1 MNIRTAAAFGAA
13 FGILGVGSAF
23 ATFARVESMGK
34 NTTYIMDDV
43 SIFDNPANANL
54 YSNYLIGGFGA
65 YTDNDVQAGGNQDP
79 KHPTF
84 GGIFSIAF
92 GDDNNP
98 DPKFTIGGL
107 FGRINND
114 LAMYLP
120 GYVRTGTNSYAA
132 VPETVTNFDGFL
144 GGTFS
149 SGDAWGL
156 HIYIAHQDGGDLD
169 ESGTYQTND
178 DAYASLIQLD
188 AGLNFQMGSGTSYEL
203 SGGIARVQY
212 GPDRHSFFDDGD
224 FTILAKGR
232 AFFTLEALDGE
243 LVPAASMK
251 LAQAPGIEDKHAQAG
266 MGINVAMDRGFFWL
280 GLDFIW
286 NQTKAHDWSYEQVKV
301 GTSATGKDVTE
312 GAWVYDA
319 RNEDDPHWDKRSD
332 IGGKISFGIE
342 RNIWWDWFV
351 IRVGGQKSILYTD
364 CNVNSKNEGK
374 YKDGAYGICKEDG
387 NFFSTNPLAD
397 GSVDDHVGFGFG
409 INIEERLK
417 IDVTVAEDLLFR
429 NPFQGE
435 GRIFSRLDATYSF

>member
-1 MNIRTAAAFGAA
+1 MNLRTAAAVGAA

-65 YTDNDVQAGGNQDP
+65 YTDNDLKAGGNVDP
-79 KHPTF
+79 QHPTF
-84 GGIFSIAF
+84 GGIFSVSF

-107 FGRINND
+107 FGRINQD

-120 GYVRTGTNSYAA
+120 DYVQVGKRGYVV

-169 ESGTYQTND
+169 ESGTYQPD
-178 DAYASLIQLD
+178 SKAYASLVQLD
-188 AGLNFQMGSGTSYEL
+188 GGLNFQLGSGTSYEL
-203 SGGIARVQY
+203 SGGVARIQY
-212 GPDRHSFFDDGD
+212 GPDRHDFFDDGD
-224 FTILAKGR
+224 FSILGKAR
-232 AFFTLEALDGE
+232 AFFTLEAIDGE
-243 LVPAASMK
+243 LVPAANIK
-251 LAQAPGIEDKHAQAG
+251 LAQAPGIEDKLAQAG

-286 NQTKAHDWSYEQVKV
+286 NQTKAHDWFYDKALD
-301 GTSATGKDVTE
+301 G
-312 GAWVYDA
+312 GAWVYDS

-364 CNVNSKNEGK
+364 CDVNSKNE
-374 YKDGAYGICKEDG
+374 YTSDRARTTVRSSLPTRWLTALPTTMSVSVSV
-387 NFFSTNPLAD
+387 STSKNA
-397 GSVDDHVGFGFG
+397 
-409 INIEERLK
+409 
-417 IDVTVAEDLLFR
+417 
-429 NPFQGE
+429 
-435 GRIFSRLDATYSF
+435 

>member
-1 MNIRTAAAFGAA
+1 MNLRTAAAFGAA

-65 YTDNDVQAGGNQDP
+65 YTDNDLKAGGNVDP
-79 KHPTF
+79 QHPTF
-84 GGIFSIAF
+84 GGIFSVSF

-107 FGRINND
+107 FGRINQD

-120 GYVRTGTNSYAA
+120 DYVQVGKRGYVV

-169 ESGTYQTND
+169 ESGTYQPD
-178 DAYASLIQLD
+178 SKAYASLVQLD
-188 AGLNFQMGSGTSYEL
+188 GGLNFQLGSGTSYEL
-203 SGGIARVQY
+203 SGGVARIQY
-212 GPDRHSFFDDGD
+212 GPDRHDFFDDGD
-224 FTILAKGR
+224 FSILGKAR
-232 AFFTLEALDGE
+232 AFFTLEAIDGE
-243 LVPAASMK
+243 LVPAANIK
-251 LAQAPGIEDKHAQAG
+251 LAQAPGIEDKLAQAG

-286 NQTKAHDWSYEQVKV
+286 NQTKAHDWFYDKALD
-301 GTSATGKDVTE
+301 G
-312 GAWVYDA
+312 GAWVYDS

-364 CNVNSKNEGK
+364 CDVNSKNE
-374 YKDGAYGICKEDG
+374 YTSDRYGICKDDG
-387 NFFSTNPLAD
+387 TFFSTNPLAD
-397 GSVDDHVGFGFG
+397 GSADDHVGFGFG

-435 GRIFSRLDATYSF
+435 GRFFSRLDATYSF

>member
-1 MNIRTAAAFGAA
+1 MNIRTAAAVGAA

-43 SIFDNPANANL
+43 SIFDNPANASL

-65 YTDNDVQAGGNQDP
+65 YTDNNMTAGGNVDP
-79 KHPTF
+79 QHPTF
-84 GGIFSIAF
+84 GGIFSISF
-92 GDDNNP
+92 GEDNNP

-107 FGRINND
+107 FGRINTE

-120 GYVRTGTNSYAA
+120 DYVQTGKNTYTV

-156 HIYIAHQDGGDLD
+156 HVYVAHQDGGDVD
-169 ESGTYQTND
+169 ESGTYQPD
-178 DAYASLIQLD
+178 SKAYASIVQFD
-188 AGLNFQMGSGTSYEL
+188 GGVNFQVGSGTSYEASVGL
-203 SGGIARVQY
+203 ARVQY
-212 GPDRHSFFDDGD
+212 GPERHSFFDDGD
-224 FTILAKGR
+224 FSFLAKAR
-232 AFFTLEALDGE
+232 AFFTLEAIDGE
-243 LVPAASMK
+243 LVPAVSMK
-251 LAQAPGIEDKHAQAG
+251 LAQAPGIDDKHAQAG

-286 NQTKAHDWSYEQVKV
+286 NQLKSHDWVYDKTVN
-301 GTSATGKDVTE
+301 D
-312 GAWVYDA
+312 GAWVYDS
-319 RNEDDPHWDKRSD
+319 RNEDDPYWDKRSD
-332 IGGKISFGIE
+332 VGGKISFGIE

-364 CNVNSKNEGK
+364 CDVNSKNE
-374 YKDGAYGICKEDG
+374 YSADRYGICKDDG
-387 NFFSTNPLAD
+387 TFFSTNPLAD
-397 GSVDDHVGFGFG
+397 GSADDHVGFGFG

-435 GRIFSRLDATYSF
+435 GRIFSRVDATYSF

>member
-1 MNIRTAAAFGAA
+1 
-13 FGILGVGSAF
+13 
-23 ATFARVESMGK
+23 MGK

-65 YTDNDVQAGGNQDP
+65 YTDNDLKAGGNVDP
-79 KHPTF
+79 QHPTF
-84 GGIFSIAF
+84 GGIFSVSF

-107 FGRINND
+107 FGRINQD

-120 GYVRTGTNSYAA
+120 DYVQVGKRGYVV

-169 ESGTYQTND
+169 ESGTYQPD
-178 DAYASLIQLD
+178 SKAYASLVQLD
-188 AGLNFQMGSGTSYEL
+188 GGLNFQLGSGTSYEL
-203 SGGIARVQY
+203 SGGVARIQY
-212 GPDRHSFFDDGD
+212 GPDRHDFFDDGD
-224 FTILAKGR
+224 FSILGKAR
-232 AFFTLEALDGE
+232 AFFTLEAIDGE
-243 LVPAASMK
+243 LVPAANIK
-251 LAQAPGIEDKHAQAG
+251 LAQAPGIEDKLAQAG

-286 NQTKAHDWSYEQVKV
+286 NQTKAHDWFYDKALD
-301 GTSATGKDVTE
+301 G
-312 GAWVYDA
+312 GAWVYDS

-364 CNVNSKNEGK
+364 CDVNSKNE
-374 YKDGAYGICKEDG
+374 YTSDRYGICKDDG
-387 NFFSTNPLAD
+387 TFFSTNPLAD
-397 GSVDDHVGFGFG
+397 GSADDHVGFGFG

-435 GRIFSRLDATYSF
+435 GRFFSRLDATYSF

>member
-1 MNIRTAAAFGAA
+1 MNLRTAAAVGAA

-34 NTTYIMDDV
+34 NSTYIMDDV
-43 SIFDNPANANL
+43 SIFDNPANINL

-65 YTDNDVQAGGNQDP
+65 YTDNNMTAGGNVDP
-79 KHPTF
+79 QHPTF
-84 GGIFSIAF
+84 GGIFSISF
-92 GDDNNP
+92 GEDNIP
-98 DPKFTIGGL
+98 DPKFSIGGL
-107 FGRINND
+107 FGRINTD
-114 LAMYLP
+114 LAMYQP
-120 GYVRTGTNSYAA
+120 DYVQTGKNTYAV

-178 DAYASLIQLD
+178 DAYASIVQLD
-188 AGLNFQMGSGTSYEL
+188 AGLNFQTGSGTSYEL

-224 FTILAKGR
+224 FTILGKAR
-232 AFFTLEALDGE
+232 AFFTMEAIDGE
-243 LVPAASMK
+243 LVPAASIK

-286 NQTKAHDWSYEQVKV
+286 NQKKAHDWFYDKTVN
-301 GTSATGKDVTE
+301 G
-312 GAWVYDA
+312 GAWVYDS
-319 RNEDDPHWDKRSD
+319 RDDEDPHWDKRSD
-332 IGGKISFGIE
+332 VGGKISFGIE
-342 RNIWWDWFV
+342 RNIWGDWFV
-351 IRVGGQKSILYTD
+351 IRVGGQKAMLYTD
-364 CNVNSKNEGK
+364 CVVNSKNN
-374 YKDGAYGICKEDG
+374 YTDSRYGICKDNG
-387 NFFSTNPLAD
+387 SFFSTNPLAD
-397 GSVDDHVGFGFG
+397 GTVDDHVGFGFG

>member
-1 MNIRTAAAFGAA
+1 MNLRTAAAVGTA

-65 YTDNDVQAGGNQDP
+65 YTDNDMTAGGNRDP
-79 KHPTF
+79 QHPTF
-84 GGIFSIAF
+84 GGIFSVSF

-107 FGRINND
+107 FGRVNTD

-120 GYVRTGTNSYAA
+120 DYVQTGSDSYVP

-156 HIYIAHQDGGDLD
+156 HVYIAHQDGGDLD
-169 ESGTYQTND
+169 EQSGTYQPNSK
-178 DAYASLIQLD
+178 AYASIVQAD
-188 AGLNFQMGSGTSYEL
+188 GGLNVQTSSGTSYEASFGL
-203 SGGIARVQY
+203 ARIQY
-212 GPDRHSFFDDGD
+212 GPDRHNFFDDGD
-224 FTILAKGR
+224 FTFLAKARG
-232 AFFTLEALDGE
+232 FFTLEALDGE
-243 LVPAASMK
+243 LVPALSMK
-251 LAQAPGIEDKHAQAG
+251 LAQAPGIDDKRTQAG

-286 NQTKAHDWSYEQVKV
+286 NQMKAHDWFYEI
-301 GTSATGKDVTE
+301 SRE
-312 GAWVYDA
+312 GGEVVREGWVYDS
-319 RNEDDPHWDKRSD
+319 RNEDDPHWDKRTD
-332 IGGKISFGIE
+332 MGGKISFGIE

-351 IRVGGQKSILYTD
+351 IRVGGQKAILYTD
-364 CNVNSKNEGK
+364 CNVNSKNK
-374 YKDGAYGICKEDG
+374 YDADHYGICKDDG
-387 NFFSTNPLAD
+387 TFFTTNPLAD
-397 GSVDDHVGFGFG
+397 GSADDHVGFGFG
-409 INIEERLK
+409 INIEEKLK

>member
-1 MNIRTAAAFGAA
+1 MNLRTAAAVGAA

-65 YTDNDVQAGGNQDP
+65 YTDNDLKAGGNVDP
-79 KHPTF
+79 QHPTF
-84 GGIFSIAF
+84 GGIFSVSF

-107 FGRINND
+107 FGRLNQD

-120 GYVRTGTNSYAA
+120 DYVQTGKRGYVV

-169 ESGTYQTND
+169 ESGTYQPD
-178 DAYASLIQLD
+178 SKAYASLVQLD
-188 AGLNFQMGSGTSYEL
+188 GGLNFQMGSGTSYEL
-203 SGGIARVQY
+203 SGGIARIQY
-212 GPDRHSFFDDGD
+212 GPDRHDFFDDGD
-224 FTILAKGR
+224 FSILAKAR
-232 AFFTLEALDGE
+232 AFFTLEAIDGE
-243 LVPAASMK
+243 LVPAANIK
-251 LAQAPGIEDKHAQAG
+251 LAQAPGIEDKLAQAG

-286 NQTKAHDWSYEQVKV
+286 NQTKAHDWVYDKSLD
-301 GTSATGKDVTE
+301 G
-312 GAWVYDA
+312 GAWVYDS
-319 RNEDDPHWDKRSD
+319 RDEEDPHWDKRSD

-364 CNVNSKNEGK
+364 CDVNSKNE
-374 YKDGAYGICKEDG
+374 YSADRYGICKDDG
-387 NFFSTNPLAD
+387 TFFSTNPLAD
-397 GSVDDHVGFGFG
+397 GSADDHVGFGFG

-417 IDVTVAEDLLFR
+417 IDVTVAEDVLFR

-435 GRIFSRLDATYSF
+435 GRIFSRVDATYSF

>member
-1 MNIRTAAAFGAA
+1 MNLRTAAAFGAA

-65 YTDNDVQAGGNQDP
+65 YTDNDMTAGGNKDP
-79 KHPTF
+79 QHPTF
-84 GGIFSIAF
+84 GGIFSISF

-107 FGRINND
+107 FGRMNPE

-120 GYVRTGTNSYAA
+120 DYVQTSTQGYVV

-169 ESGTYQTND
+169 AESGTYQPNSK
-178 DAYASLIQLD
+178 AYASIVEAD
-188 AGLNFQMGSGTSYEL
+188 GGLNVQTNSGTSYEASFGL
-203 SGGIARVQY
+203 ARIQY
-212 GPDRHSFFDDGD
+212 GPDHHNFFDDGD
-224 FTILAKGR
+224 FTFLAKAR
-232 AFFTLEALDGE
+232 AFFTLEAIDGE
-243 LVPAASMK
+243 LVPAVSMK
-251 LAQAPGIEDKHAQAG
+251 LAQAPGIDDKYAQAG
-266 MGINVAMDRGFFWL
+266 AGINVAMDRGFFWL

-286 NQTKAHDWSYEQVKV
+286 NQLKAHDWVYDKAV
-301 GTSATGKDVTE
+301 GD
-312 GAWVYDA
+312 GAWVYDS

-351 IRVGGQKSILYTD
+351 IRVGGQKKILYTD
-364 CNVNSKNEGK
+364 CDVNDKNS
-374 YKDGAYGICKEDG
+374 YTDSHYGICKDDG
-387 NFFSTNPLAD
+387 TFFTTNPLAD
-397 GSVDDHVGFGFG
+397 GSNEDHVGFGFG

>member
-1 MNIRTAAAFGAA
+1 MNLRTAAAVGAA
-13 FGILGVGSAF
+13 IGVFGVGSAF

-65 YTDNDVQAGGNQDP
+65 YTDNNLQAGGNYDP
-79 KHPTF
+79 QHPTF
-84 GGIFSIAF
+84 GGIFALSF

-107 FGRINND
+107 FGRISD
-114 LAMYLP
+114 LAMYFP
-120 GYVRTGTNSYAA
+120 DRVQVGSRAYVN

-156 HIYIAHQDGGDLD
+156 HIYIAHQDGGEMD
-169 ESGTYQTND
+169 ESGDFQPSD
-178 DAYASLIQLD
+178 DTHASIVQAD
-188 AGLNFQMGSGTSYEL
+188 AGVNIQTSSGTSYEASFGL
-203 SGGIARVQY
+203 ARIQY
-212 GPDRHSFFDDGD
+212 GPGHYEFFDNGD
-224 FTILAKGR
+224 FTFLAKAR
-232 AFFTLEALDGE
+232 AFFTLDAIDGE

-251 LAQAPGIEDKHAQAG
+251 LAQAPGIDDKNAQVG
-266 MGINVAMDRGFFWL
+266 LGINVAMDRGFFWM
-280 GLDFIW
+280 GLDFVW
-286 NQTKAHDWSYEQVKV
+286 RQFKAHDWVYDKNVAGGS
-301 GTSATGKDVTE
+301 
-312 GAWVYDA
+312 WIYDA
-319 RNEDDPHWDKRSD
+319 RDEDGDRNWDKRSD

-351 IRVGGQKSILYTD
+351 IRVGGQKSIMYTECD
-364 CNVNSKNEGK
+364 VNSKNK
-374 YKDGAYGICKEDG
+374 YSDSRYGICKDDG
-387 NFFSTNPLAD
+387 TFFSTNPLAD
-397 GSVDDHVGFGFG
+397 GTSKDHVGFGFG
-409 INIEERLK
+409 INIEEKLK
-417 IDVTVAEDLLFR
+417 IDVTVAEDVLFR

>member
-1 MNIRTAAAFGAA
+1 MNLRTAAAFGAA

-65 YTDNDVQAGGNQDP
+65 YTDNDMTAGGNKDP
-79 KHPTF
+79 QHPTF
-84 GGIFSIAF
+84 GGIFSISF

-107 FGRINND
+107 FGRVNPE

-120 GYVRTGTNSYAA
+120 DYVQTSTKGYVV

-169 ESGTYQTND
+169 AESGTYQPNSK
-178 DAYASLIQLD
+178 AYASIVEAD
-188 AGLNFQMGSGTSYEL
+188 GGLNVQTSSGTSYEASFGL
-203 SGGIARVQY
+203 ARIQY
-212 GPDRHSFFDDGD
+212 GPDHHNFFDDGD
-224 FTILAKGR
+224 FTFLAKAR
-232 AFFTLEALDGE
+232 AFFTLEAIDGE
-243 LVPAASMK
+243 LVPAVSMK
-251 LAQAPGIEDKHAQAG
+251 LAQAPGIDDKHAQGGA
-266 MGINVAMDRGFFWL
+266 GINVAMDRGFFWL
-280 GLDFIW
+280 GVDFIW
-286 NQTKAHDWSYEQVKV
+286 NQLKAHDWVYDKAV
-301 GTSATGKDVTE
+301 GD
-312 GAWVYDA
+312 GAWVYDS

-351 IRVGGQKSILYTD
+351 IRVGGQKKILYTD
-364 CNVNSKNEGK
+364 CDVNSKNS
-374 YKDGAYGICKEDG
+374 YTDSRYGICKDDG
-387 NFFSTNPLAD
+387 TFFTTNPLAD
-397 GSVDDHVGFGFG
+397 GSNEDHVGFGFG

>member
-1 MNIRTAAAFGAA
+1 MNLRTAAAVGAA

-65 YTDNDVQAGGNQDP
+65 YTDNDMTAGGNVDP
-79 KHPTF
+79 QHPTF
-84 GGIFSIAF
+84 GGIFAISF

-107 FGRINND
+107 FGRINQD

-120 GYVRTGTNSYAA
+120 DYVQTGKRGYVV

-156 HIYIAHQDGGDLD
+156 HVYIAHQDGGDLD
-169 ESGTYQTND
+169 ESGTYQPD
-178 DAYASLIQLD
+178 SKAYASLVQLD
-188 AGLNFQMGSGTSYEL
+188 GGLNFQMGSGTSYEL
-203 SGGIARVQY
+203 SGGIARIQY
-212 GPDRHSFFDDGD
+212 GPDRHDFFDDGD
-224 FTILAKGR
+224 FSILAKAR
-232 AFFTLEALDGE
+232 AFFTMEAIDGE
-243 LVPAASMK
+243 LVPAVSMK
-251 LAQAPGIEDKHAQAG
+251 LAQAPGIDDKRTQAG
-266 MGINVAMDRGFFWL
+266 LGLNVAMDRGFFWM

-286 NQTKAHDWSYEQVKV
+286 NQMKAHDWVYDKSLN
-301 GTSATGKDVTE
+301 G
-312 GAWVYDA
+312 GAWVYDS
-319 RNEDDPHWDKRSD
+319 RNEDDPNWDKRSD
-332 IGGKISFGIE
+332 VGGKISFGIE

-364 CNVNSKNEGK
+364 CDVNSKNE
-374 YKDGAYGICKEDG
+374 YTADRYGICKDDG
-387 NFFSTNPLAD
+387 TFFSTNPLAD
-397 GSVDDHVGFGFG
+397 GSADDHVGFGFG

-417 IDVTVAEDLLFR
+417 IDVTVAEDVLFR

-435 GRIFSRLDATYSF
+435 GRIFSRVDATYSF

>member
-1 MNIRTAAAFGAA
+1 MNLRTAAAVGTA

-65 YTDNDVQAGGNQDP
+65 YTDNDMKAGGNRDP
-79 KHPTF
+79 QHPTF
-84 GGIFSIAF
+84 GGIFSVSF

-107 FGRINND
+107 FGRVNQE

-120 GYVRTGTNSYAA
+120 NYVQTGSNSYAL

-144 GGTFS
+144 GGTLS

-156 HIYIAHQDGGDLD
+156 HIYVAHQDGGDID
-169 ESGTYQTND
+169 ESGTYQPNS
-178 DAYASLIQLD
+178 DAFASILQAD
-188 AGLNFQMGSGTSYEL
+188 GGLNVQMGSGTSYEASFGL
-203 SGGIARVQY
+203 ARIQY
-212 GPDRHSFFDDGD
+212 GPDRHHFFDDGD
-224 FTILAKGR
+224 FTFLGKAR
-232 AFFTLEALDGE
+232 AFFTMEAIDGE
-243 LVPAASMK
+243 LVPALSMK
-251 LAQAPGIEDKHAQAG
+251 LAQAPGIDDKLAQAG

-286 NQTKAHDWSYEQVKV
+286 NQTKAHDWAYVTDTTV
-301 GTSATGKDVTE
+301 NHGK
-312 GAWVYDA
+312 GAWVYDS

-351 IRVGGQKSILYTD
+351 IRVGGQKKIVYTECD
-364 CNVNSKNEGK
+364 VNSKNEYNSK
-374 YKDGAYGICKEDG
+374 RYGICKDDG
-387 NFFSTNPLAD
+387 TFFATNPLAD
-397 GSVDDHVGFGFG
+397 GSNDDHVGFGFG

>member
-1 MNIRTAAAFGAA
+1 MKLRTAAAVGTA

-43 SIFDNPANANL
+43 SIFDNAANVNL

-65 YTDNDVQAGGNQDP
+65 YTDNNLNAGGNVDP
-79 KHPTF
+79 QHPTF
-84 GGIFSIAF
+84 GGIFAISF

-98 DPKFTIGGL
+98 DPKFSIGGL
-107 FGRINND
+107 FGRINED

-120 GYVRTGTNSYAA
+120 KYVQMGTNSFAV

-169 ESGTYQTND
+169 ESGTYQVND
-178 DAYASLIQLD
+178 DAYASMIQLD
-188 AGLNFQMGSGTSYEL
+188 GGVNFQVGSGTSYEASVGL
-203 SGGIARVQY
+203 ARVQY
-212 GPDRHSFFDDGD
+212 GPERHQFFDDGD
-224 FTILAKGR
+224 FSILGKARG
-232 AFFTLEALDGE
+232 FYTLEALDGE
-243 LVPAASMK
+243 LVPAISVK
-251 LAQAPGIEDKHAQAG
+251 LAQAPGIEDKRAQAG
-266 MGINVAMDRGFFWL
+266 MGINVAMDRGFFWM

-286 NQTKAHDWSYEQVKV
+286 NQMKAHDWYYSTAKS
-301 GTSATGKDVTE
+301 G
-312 GAWVYDA
+312 WVYDS
-319 RNEDDPHWDKRSD
+319 RNEDDPSWDKRSD

-351 IRVGGQKSILYTD
+351 IRVGGQKSILYTECD
-364 CNVNSKNEGK
+364 VNSRNN
-374 YKDGAYGICKEDG
+374 YTNDHYGICKDDG
-387 NFFSTNPLAD
+387 TFFSTNPLAD
-397 GSVDDHVGFGFG
+397 GSNDDHVGFGFG

-417 IDVTVAEDLLFR
+417 IDVTVAEDVLFR

>member
-1 MNIRTAAAFGAA
+1 MNLRTAAAIGAA
-13 FGILGVGSAF
+13 VGVFGVGSAF
-23 ATFARVESMGK
+23 ATYARVESMGK

-54 YSNYLIGGFGA
+54 YSNYLIGGFGS
-65 YTDNDVQAGGNQDP
+65 YTDMNVSAGGNQDP
-79 KHPTF
+79 QHPTF
-84 GGIFSIAF
+84 GGIFAISF

-107 FGRINND
+107 FGRVNTE

-120 GYVRTGTNSYAA
+120 AYVQEGEKSFHK

-169 ESGTYQTND
+169 ESGTYQPD
-178 DAYASLIQLD
+178 DNAHASIVQAD
-188 AGLNFQMGSGTSYEL
+188 GGLNIQTSGGTSYEASFGL
-203 SGGIARVQY
+203 ARIQY
-212 GPDRHSFFDDGD
+212 GPGHYDFFENGD
-224 FTILAKGR
+224 FTFLAKAR

-251 LAQAPGIEDKHAQAG
+251 LAQAPGIDDKRAQAG
-266 MGINVAMDRGFFWL
+266 MGINVAMDRGFFWM
-280 GLDFIW
+280 GVDFIW
-286 NQTKAHDWSYEQVKV
+286 NQLKSHDYYYSKNL
-301 GTSATGKDVTE
+301 D
-312 GAWVYDA
+312 AWVYDS
-319 RNEDDPHWDKRSD
+319 RNEDDAVWDKRTD
-332 IGGKISFGIE
+332 IGGKVSFGIE

-351 IRVGGQKSILYTD
+351 IRVGGQKSILYTE
-364 CNVNSKNEGK
+364 CEVAEKSKHK
-374 YKDGAYGICKEDG
+374 GAGICKDDG
-387 NFFSTNPLAD
+387 SFFTTNPLAD
-397 GSVDDHVGFGFG
+397 GTANDHVGFGFG
-409 INIEERLK
+409 INIEEKLK

>member
-1 MNIRTAAAFGAA
+1 MNLRTAAAVGAA

-65 YTDNDVQAGGNQDP
+65 YTDNDLKAGGNVDP
-79 KHPTF
+79 QHPTF
-84 GGIFSIAF
+84 GGIFSVSF

-107 FGRINND
+107 FGRINQD

-120 GYVRTGTNSYAA
+120 DYVQVGKRGYVV

-169 ESGTYQTND
+169 ESGTYQPD
-178 DAYASLIQLD
+178 SKAYASLVQLD
-188 AGLNFQMGSGTSYEL
+188 GGLNFQLGSGTSYEL
-203 SGGIARVQY
+203 SGGVARIQY
-212 GPDRHSFFDDGD
+212 GPDRHDFFDDGD
-224 FTILAKGR
+224 FSILGKAR
-232 AFFTLEALDGE
+232 AFFTLEAIDGE
-243 LVPAASMK
+243 LVPAANIK
-251 LAQAPGIEDKHAQAG
+251 LAQAPGIEDKLAQAG

-286 NQTKAHDWSYEQVKV
+286 NQTKAHDWFYDKAL
-301 GTSATGKDVTE
+301 GG
-312 GAWVYDA
+312 GAWVYDS

-364 CNVNSKNEGK
+364 CDVNSKNE
-374 YKDGAYGICKEDG
+374 YTSDRYGICKDDG
-387 NFFSTNPLAD
+387 TFFSTNPLAD
-397 GSVDDHVGFGFG
+397 GSADDHVGFGFG

-435 GRIFSRLDATYSF
+435 GRFFSRLDATYSF